1 MSILENISDEM
12 LVNEFVKRIYDEHH
26 ILKNRL
32 KEAEYIINRYLK
44 ISKEHENT
52 LEVIE
57 EYVKKYNPIE
67 K

>member
-12 LVNEFVKRIYDEHH
+12 LVNEFVKRIYDEQH

-32 KEAEYIINRYLK
+32 KEAECIINRYLK